1 MEQKNK
7 MCRNVRL
14 WISCQHSLLL
24 CVTFYYLC
32 ATILLDMWRYSSW
45 PYYLEIPLKSYATCE
60 SRTSI
65 KHYEFS
71 NNASMAFSYSYQV
84 QKLARRSCMCYIIW
98 SRFTY
103 YHDKYGTQFYVRC
116 WQGFFHSRHLDS
128 RKYFSTVLYNLLY
141 VRYLPLVW
149 IITK

>member
-1 MEQKNK
+1 MIQNRYYFCWQTNDGYIFGAYANFSANEYMEQKNK

-65 KHYEFS
+65 THYEFS

-103 YHDKYGTQFYVRC
+103 YHDKYGT
-116 WQGFFHSRHLDS
+116 
-128 RKYFSTVLYNLLY
+128 
-141 VRYLPLVW
+141 
-149 IITK
+149 